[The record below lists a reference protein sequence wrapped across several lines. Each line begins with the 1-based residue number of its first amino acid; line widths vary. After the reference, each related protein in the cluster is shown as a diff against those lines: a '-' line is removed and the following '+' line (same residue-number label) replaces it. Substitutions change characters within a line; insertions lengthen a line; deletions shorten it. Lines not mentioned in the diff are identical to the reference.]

1 MNKPITMQIK
11 ELKTKII
18 KDINESELPAFIIE
32 TTFRDLYNEIRLL
45 AIEQEKREEQEYEQF
60 LIKEQNKQKDEK
72 ESA

>member
-18 KDINESELPAFIIE
+18 KDINESNLPAFIIE

-45 AIEQEKREEQEYEQF
+45 ALEQEKREEQEYEQF
-60 LIKEQNKQKDEK
+60 LIEKDKQKDEK

>member
-11 ELKTKII
+11 ELKEKIVQ
-18 KDINESELPAFIIE
+18 DINESNLPPFVLE

-45 AIEQEKREEQEYEQF
+45 AIEQEKREEQEYEHF
-60 LIKEQNKQKDEK
+60 LIEKDKQKDEK

>member
-11 ELKTKII
+11 ELKTQII

-32 TTFRDLYNEIRLL
+32 TMFRDLYNEIRLL
-45 AIEQEKREEQEYEQF
+45 AIEQEKREEQEYEHF
-60 LIKEQNKQKDEK
+60 LIEKDKQKDEK

>member
-18 KDINESELPAFIIE
+18 KDINESNLPAFIVE
-32 TTFRDLYNEIRLL
+32 TTFRDLYNEVRLL
-45 AIEQEKREEQEYEQF
+45 ALEQEKREEQEYEQF
-60 LIKEQNKQKDEK
+60 LNEQNKQKDEK